1 MTIQLR
7 GTKRPRKIAPQYGTK
22 RPGEIAPQH
31 GTKRPGKRVADHIR
45 DIVPKGMALCLIFI
59 FSFQLTACGNLNNS
73 NGNRT
78 DHEKSSLE
86 LATTKDS
93 ARWIWTAQ
101 EDNNSWVELEK
112 TFSCG
117 DIPDQAKLVAEIAT
131 DSKYRLTINGK
142 VADRKSV
149 V

>member
-7 GTKRPRKIAPQYGTK
+7 GTKRP
-22 RPGEIAPQH
+22 
-31 GTKRPGKRVADHIR
+31 GKRIADHIR

-73 NGNRT
+73 NGNST

-101 EDNNSWVELEK
+101 EENNS
-112 TFSCG
+112 
-117 DIPDQAKLVAEIAT
+117 
-131 DSKYRLTINGK
+131 
-142 VADRKSV
+142 
-149 V
+149 